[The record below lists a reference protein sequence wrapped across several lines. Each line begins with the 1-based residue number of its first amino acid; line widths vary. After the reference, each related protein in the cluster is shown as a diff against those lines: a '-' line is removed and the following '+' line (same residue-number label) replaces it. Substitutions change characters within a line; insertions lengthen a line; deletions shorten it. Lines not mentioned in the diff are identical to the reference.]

1 APPAARRALTPES
14 TPMGGLALPLLLLSL
29 SSLAF
34 APAPLPRAQRQAAAS
49 PSMEGSWHSDRPMLV
64 SATHVTFGDA
74 SAPPYSRVV
83 VDRAARPAA
92 FDLVPLRGGE
102 AMWLGI
108 YKVEGQTLTI
118 CYNEA
123 SRGRPTGFDGP
134 GKGQHTEV
142 FRRVR

>member
-1 APPAARRALTPES
+1 MRRAV
-14 TPMGGLALPLLLLSL
+14 LLLAVLC
-29 SSLAF
+29 LAF
-34 APAPLPRAQRQAAAS
+34 APAPFPRTQRQAPAS
-49 PSMEGSWHSDRPMLV
+49 PSMEGSWHSSRPMQV

-74 SAPPYSRVV
+74 SAAPYSRVAL
-83 VDRAARPAA
+83 DRAARPAT
-92 FDLVPLRGGE
+92 FDLLPLQGGE

-118 CYNEA
+118 CYNQA
-123 SRGRPTGFDGP
+123 TRGRPTGFDCP